1 MRHLL
6 QADCLQVQS
15 TCCNCPN
22 SGIDPCFSHACGF
35 EMGLIVVR
43 NPFDAILAAFNHHK
57 AGKTGEPDY
66 SVFKKK
72 EWKDFVKHWSARWRH
87 FHQEWID
94 FKGPVHI
101 SCFEKMKTDLKSE
114 VSHWLDFL
122 KMPDDRLDCIDSDPV
137 GQFYR

>member
-1 MRHLL
+1 
-6 QADCLQVQS
+6 
-15 TCCNCPN
+15 
-22 SGIDPCFSHACGF
+22 
-35 EMGLIVVR
+35 MGLIVVR

-72 EWKDFVKHWSARWRH
+72 EWKDFVKRWSARWRH

-114 VSHWLDFL
+114 VSNWLRFL
-122 KMPDDRLDCIDSDPV
+122 EMPENRLDCIDSDPV
-137 GQFYR
+137 GQFYSQGDQIVL

>member
-1 MRHLL
+1 
-6 QADCLQVQS
+6 
-15 TCCNCPN
+15 
-22 SGIDPCFSHACGF
+22 
-35 EMGLIVVR
+35 MGLIVVR

-66 SVFKKK
+66 SVYKKK
-72 EWKDFVKHWSARWRH
+72 EWKDFVKRWSARWRH

-114 VSHWLDFL
+114 VRQWLQFL
-122 KMPDDRLDCIDSDPV
+122 EMPENRLDCIDSDPV
-137 GQFYR
+137 GQFYRIGEKTEKSGPSWAWACMSSDPSF